1 MRYRKIYHIIQRNDE
16 IEPEIKALSKRTILE
31 YMRRQKI
38 LLIVQKRPKNGKS
51 IIYPKLVQ
59 LFGAVHSTEFP
70 TTH

>member
-1 MRYRKIYHIIQRNDE
+1 
-16 IEPEIKALSKRTILE
+16 
-31 YMRRQKI
+31 MRRQKI